1 MIVFDLRC
9 VKDHRFE
16 GWFASHEEF
25 GRQLAAGQVS
35 CPYCDDTRIEKAL
48 SPVAIKK
55 SPSSLS
61 SRAAGLQA
69 WAQLCRYV
77 QDKFEDVG
85 HNFAKEA
92 LARIMHEPPA
102 ATADLAVL
110 PGVLGSRI
118 LRRTDKYASDP
129 VPPYRG
135 MVARWHS
142 HLHDLATA
150 SRA

>member
-16 GWFASHEEF
+16 GWFASNEEF
-25 GRQLAAGQVS
+25 ERQLARGQVS

-55 SPSSLS
+55 SSSSPSN
-61 SRAAGLQA
+61 REAALQP

-77 QDKFEDVG
+77 QNNFEDVG

-92 LARIMHEPPA
+92 LKIHCG
-102 ATADLAVL
+102 LAEERQIR
-110 PGVLGSRI
+110 GVTTGAEEEI
-118 LRRTDKYASDP
+118 LKEEG
-129 VPPYRG
+129 VPFAKIP
-135 MVARWHS
+135 MPQQ
-142 HLHDLATA
+142 LDN
-150 SRA
+150 